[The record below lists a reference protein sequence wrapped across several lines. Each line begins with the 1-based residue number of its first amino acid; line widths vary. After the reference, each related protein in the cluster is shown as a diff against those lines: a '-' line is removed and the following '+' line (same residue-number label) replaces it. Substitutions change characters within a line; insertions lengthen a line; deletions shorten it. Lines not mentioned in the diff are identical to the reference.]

1 MATKI
6 MDCDLLVIGM
16 GGIGAICAGKAID
29 LLPGRKII
37 VIEKAKKPG
46 GASILAHGLQIYDS
60 EWQKNAGAEIS
71 EPKAISGQFW
81 DWFVTKGGAEKYF
94 MVKETVNWGMTNQK
108 WGIDMPYRIDKYKDL
123 DDPSIGPGYWGSFI
137 VDKMMECCQKAN
149 APVLFETPA
158 KKFIKDASGRITGAI
173 AETRDGELQINFKAC
188 FIGAG
193 GFGSNYKK
201 CQELWP
207 KIYNNIPMH
216 NLCPPSL
223 TGDLIDAAREAGAGI
238 DLKNAGAN
246 VQGPIH
252 HPYSYQVL
260 AMTRTGGM
268 GLQVNPEGERAAS
281 QGGGGPGQETA
292 NPLVYIIAD
301 QDMIDKAGPA
311 AYESISE
318 PYEREFTKKHW
329 KDELELEIASTE
341 KGRYGHHTA
350 KADTLVELALKLN
363 MDPNV
368 FIATVEKFNKEAAS
382 GASQGAGMGGMQGG
396 QGGGQGAPQ
405 GMPGGQGGQGG
416 PQGIQGGQSGQSGMP
431 QMGGQGGQ
439 GAPQGGQGAPGGQG
453 GGMGGMGGG
462 TPIKKGPFYAIFQ
475 QRFRQCTHGGIIVNA
490 KHEVLDA
497 KGNVMPGMYAG
508 GDCTTEYT
516 ESTGSQTGGQQ
527 QGGGGMRGGV
537 GIFGSYI
544 ARQGG
549 GMMGI
554 PKGITAAAN
563 IAEYLKNA

>member
-6 MDCDLLVIGM
+6 MDCDLVVIGM
-16 GGIGAICAGKAID
+16 GGIGSICAGKAID
-29 LLPGRKII
+29 LLPGKKII

-60 EWQKNAGAEIS
+60 EWQRKAGAQIS
-71 EPKAISGQFW
+71 EPKALSGQFW

-108 WGIDMPYRIDKYKDL
+108 LGIDMPYRIDKYREL

-137 VDKMMECCQKAN
+137 VDKMMECCEKAN
-149 APVLFETPA
+149 VPVLFEAPA
-158 KKFIKDASGRITGAI
+158 KKFIKDSSGKITGLI
-173 AETRDGELQINFKAC
+173 ADSKDGEIQINFKAC

-207 KIYNNIPMH
+207 KVYNNIPMH

-223 TGDLIDAAREAGAGI
+223 TGDLIDAAQEAGAGI

-268 GLQVNPEGERAAS
+268 GLQVNLEGERVVN
-281 QGGGGPGQETA
+281 QGGGPGQETA
-292 NPLVYIIAD
+292 NPLVYTIGD
-301 QDMIDKAGPA
+301 QDMIDKAGPSA
-311 AYESISE
+311 ADSISE
-318 PYEREFTKKHW
+318 PYEKEYTKKHW
-329 KDELELEIASTE
+329 KDELELEIASDE
-341 KGRYGHHTA
+341 KGRYGRHTT
-350 KADTLVELALKLN
+350 KANTLVELALKLN

-368 FIATVEKFNKEAAS
+368 LIATVEKFNKEVAS
-382 GASQGAGMGGMQGG
+382 GASQSGPQGMQGG
-396 QGGGQGAPQ
+396 QGGQGVQGGPQ
-405 GMPGGQGGQGG
+405 GMQGGQGG
-416 PQGIQGGQSGQSGMP
+416 PGGQS
-431 QMGGQGGQ
+431 GQGGQ
-439 GAPQGGQGAPGGQG
+439 GAPQGMQGGQGGQGAPGGMG

-462 TPIKKGPFYAIFQ
+462 TPIKKGPFYAIFM

-490 KHEVLDA
+490 KHEVLDT
-497 KGNVMPGMYAG
+497 KGNVMPGLYAG

-516 ESTGSQTGGQQ
+516 ESTGVQTSG
-527 QGGGGMRGGV
+527 QGGGGMRGGP
-537 GIFGSYI
+537 GIFGNYT
-544 ARQGG
+544 AHQGG

-554 PKGITAAAN
+554 PKGITAAIK
-563 IAEYLKNA
+563 IAEYLGKA

>member
-6 MDCDLLVIGM
+6 MECDLLVIGM
-16 GGIGAICAGKAID
+16 GGIGSICAGRAID
-29 LLPGRKII
+29 LLPGKKII

-60 EWQKNAGAEIS
+60 EWQKKAGAQIS

-94 MVKETVNWGMTNQK
+94 MVKKTVKWGMTNQK
-108 WGIDMPYRIDKYKDL
+108 WGIDMPYRIDKYRNL

-149 APVLFETPA
+149 VPVLFETPA
-158 KKFIKDASGRITGAI
+158 KKFVKDSSGRLTGCLAGSK
-173 AETRDGELQINFKAC
+173 DGDIQINFKAC

-223 TGDLIDAAREAGAGI
+223 TGDLIDAAQEAGAGI

-260 AMTRTGGM
+260 AMTRTGNM
-268 GLQVNPEGERAAS
+268 GLQVNLEGERAAS

-292 NPLVYIIAD
+292 NPLVYTIAD
-301 QDMIDKAGPA
+301 QDMIDKAGSA
-311 AYESISE
+311 AADSINE
-318 PYEREFTKKHW
+318 PYEKEFTRKHW
-329 KDELELEIASTE
+329 KEELELEIASDE
-341 KGRYGHHTA
+341 KGRYGRHTT

-368 FIATVEKFNKEAAS
+368 LTATVEKYNKESSS
-382 GASQGAGMGGMQGG
+382 GGSQGAVMGGMM
-396 QGGGQGAPQ
+396 GGQGAQGGLQ
-405 GMPGGQGGQGG
+405 GMQ
-416 PQGIQGGQSGQSGMP
+416 
-431 QMGGQGGQ
+431 
-439 GAPQGGQGAPGGQG
+439 GGQG
-453 GGMGGMGGG
+453 GGMGGMGGIMG
-462 TPIKKGPFYAIFQ
+462 GSPSPIKKGPFYAIFM

-516 ESTGSQTGGQQ
+516 ESTGAHTSGQA
-527 QGGGGMRGGV
+527 GGGMRSGP
-537 GIFGSYI
+537 GIFGNYM
-544 ARQGG
+544 AHQGG

-554 PKGITAAAN
+554 PKGITAAIN
-563 IAEYLKNA
+563 IASYLGND

>member
-1 MATKI
+1 MTTKI
-6 MDCDLLVIGM
+6 MECDLLVIGM
-16 GGIGAICAGKAID
+16 GGIGSICAGRAID
-29 LLPGRKII
+29 LLPGKKII

-46 GASILAHGLQIYDS
+46 GASILAHGLQISDS
-60 EWQKNAGAEIS
+60 EWQRKAGAQIS
-71 EPKAISGQFW
+71 EPKSISGQFW

-108 WGIDMPYRIDKYKDL
+108 WGIDMPYRIDKYKNL

-137 VDKMMECCQKAN
+137 VDKMMECCRKADV
-149 APVLFETPA
+149 PVLFETPA
-158 KKFIKDASGRITGAI
+158 KRFVKDASGRVTGCVAGSN
-173 AETRDGELQINFKAC
+173 DGDIQINFKAC

-207 KIYNNIPMH
+207 KVYNNIPMH
-216 NLCPPSL
+216 NLCPPAL
-223 TGDLIDAAREAGAGI
+223 TGDLIDAAQEAGAGI

-260 AMTRTGGM
+260 AMTRTGNM
-268 GLQVNPEGERAAS
+268 SLQVNMEGERAVS
-281 QGGGGPGQETA
+281 QGMGGPGQETA
-292 NPLVYIIAD
+292 NPLVYTIAD
-301 QDMIDKAGPA
+301 QDMIDKAGPS

-318 PYEREFTKKHW
+318 PYEKEYTKNHW
-329 KDELELEIASTE
+329 KEELELEIASDE
-341 KGRYGHHTA
+341 KGRYGKHTTR
-350 KADTLVELALKLN
+350 ADTLVELALKLN

-368 FIATVEKFNKEAAS
+368 LLATVEKFNKDIAS
-382 GASQGAGMGGMQGG
+382 GSQGAGMGGMTG
-396 QGGGQGAPQ
+396 
-405 GMPGGQGGQGG
+405 GMPGGGQGGQAG
-416 PQGIQGGQSGQSGMP
+416 PQVMQ
-431 QMGGQGGQ
+431 GGQGGQ
-439 GAPQGGQGAPGGQG
+439 GAPQGMQGGQGAPGGGQG
-453 GGMGGMGGG
+453 GQGGMAGMMGGMGGAQL
-462 TPIKKGPFYAIFQ
+462 PVKKGPFYAIFM

-508 GDCTTEYT
+508 GDCTTEYS
-516 ESTGSQTGGQQ
+516 ESSSSQASGQS
-527 QGGGGMRGGV
+527 GPFRGGA
-537 GIFGSYI
+537 GIFGNYT

-554 PKGITAAAN
+554 PKGITAAIN
-563 IAEYLKNA
+563 IAEYLKKV